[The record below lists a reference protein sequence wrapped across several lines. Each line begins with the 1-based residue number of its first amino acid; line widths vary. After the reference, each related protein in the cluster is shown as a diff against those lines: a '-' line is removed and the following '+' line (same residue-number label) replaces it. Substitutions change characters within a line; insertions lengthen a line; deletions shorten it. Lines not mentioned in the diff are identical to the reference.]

1 MANNSIY
8 FLNTDEEIK
17 CPWEKDPSYD
27 DYGLYD

>member
-1 MANNSIY
+1 MAT
-8 FLNTDEEIK
+8 NTEWFQTTEEGLK